1 MIDAL
6 AFGLM
11 LLCFKMLYLNN
22 QPMADMN
29 MSTLL
34 VILIVVFYL
43 RLFANVLQYH
53 ANSTTNMTVV
63 IAPVYI

>member
-6 AFGLM
+6 AFGLI
-11 LLCFKMLYLNN
+11 LLRFKLLYLNN
-22 QPMADMN
+22 QPMAHMN

-43 RLFANVLQYH
+43 LLFANVLQYH
-53 ANSTTNMTVV
+53 AN
-63 IAPVYI
+63 